1 MGWGGRR
8 AARRLRLEP
17 HRVSAVWQYAAEY
30 TSSCLAAVKANL
42 TVVGSYIRLLRYDRS
57 MWERF
62 SVQSTPSGS
71 PPPHSRNYSPA
82 PPRRPSHLAPSPR
95 NSLGS
100 NAGGSSVSLGL
111 SSNASTTSLP
121 TTSRIPN
128 GSSLRQEQ
136 HATANVPD
144 PLEVLRSILGIAGPA
159 KTQEPNGHD
168 NQSHPPLLSGRADV
182 NFGGLSLHE
191 YATITNDELARTA
204 GRNVAPLRSAREDRE
219 KYEDF
224 HDAIEDCDGVLESA
238 ETYLTKFQAELGA
251 VSAEIENLQTRSV
264 QLNAKLDNRRKVE
277 KLLGPVVEEISLAPT
292 VVRTI
297 SDGPV
302 DECFVKAL
310 KEVESRSA
318 TVAAKLSEPEP
329 AKALEDIKP
338 LLDDLKAKAVERIR
352 DFVVAQ
358 IKALRSPN
366 INAQI
371 IQQQTFM
378 PYKELYAFLARSNP
392 VLAEEIGQAYVNTMK
407 WYYSTNF
414 TRYQQAL
421 EKIQVYTVDQHD
433 LLGAEP
439 SNSRR
444 NVLTGAKAPPP
455 QHDALGLGRRADVLK
470 TSNRNAISSYHA
482 EENKSYH
489 YLEVVF
495 NNFNQALVD
504 NVCAEYSVV
513 TELFS
518 TKTFQQVSRKVVEI
532 FEPVFSLGHNLT
544 RQLVEGSTDC
554 LGVLLCVRLN
564 QHFAFEMQRRKV
576 PVADSYIN
584 GTNML
589 LWPRFQMIMDQHCE
603 SIKRIGS
610 SAGKGAVA
618 AFSLVGGTDAS
629 KQSVAPHAIT
639 QRFGQFLQGI
649 LALSSEAG
657 DDEPVSNSLV
667 RLRTEFEALMGKL
680 SKGAGDGTKRSRFLY
695 NNYSLVLTII
705 SDTQGKL
712 AEEQKSHFEALLR
725 EAKAK

>member
-1 MGWGGRR
+1 M
-8 AARRLRLEP
+8 
-17 HRVSAVWQYAAEY
+17 
-30 TSSCLAAVKANL
+30 
-42 TVVGSYIRLLRYDRS
+42 
-57 MWERF
+57 
-62 SVQSTPSGS
+62 
-71 PPPHSRNYSPA
+71 
-82 PPRRPSHLAPSPR
+82 
-95 NSLGS
+95 
-100 NAGGSSVSLGL
+100 
-111 SSNASTTSLP
+111 
-121 TTSRIPN
+121 PN
-128 GSSLRQEQ
+128 GSSLRQE
-136 HATANVPD
+136 HYPDTNVPD
-144 PLEVLRSILGIAGPA
+144 PLDVLRSILGIAEPA
-159 KTQEPNGHD
+159 KTQDADGATDGGHPI
-168 NQSHPPLLSGRADV
+168 PPSGAEDV
-182 NFGGLSLHE
+182 DFGGLSLQE
-191 YATITNDELARTA
+191 YAMFNKDGTTLVGSRKAATFSSTR
-204 GRNVAPLRSAREDRE
+204 GDRE

-224 HDAIEDCDGVLESA
+224 HDAIEDCDDVLKSV

-277 KLLGPVVEEISLAPT
+277 KLLGPTVEEISLSPN
-292 VVRTI
+292 VVKTI
-297 SDGPV
+297 SEGPV
-302 DECFVKAL
+302 DEDFVRAL
-310 KEVESRSA
+310 KEVENRSA
-318 TVAAKLSEPEP
+318 AITAKRSETEP
-329 AKALEDIKP
+329 VKALEDVTP
-338 LLDDLKAKAVERIR
+338 LLADLTAKAVERIR

-371 IQQQTFM
+371 IQQQTFI

-392 VLAEEIGQAYVNTMK
+392 VLTEEIGQAYVNTMK
-407 WYYSTNF
+407 WYYNSNF

-433 LLGAEP
+433 VLGAEQ

-444 NVLTGAKAPPP
+444 SVLSGAKAPPP
-455 QHDALGLGRRADVLK
+455 QHDALSLGRRADVLK
-470 TSNRNAISSYHA
+470 ANNRSAISSYHA

-489 YLEVVF
+489 YLEIVF
-495 NNFNQALVD
+495 DNFNQALVD

-544 RQLVEGSTDC
+544 RQLVEHSTDC

-564 QHFAFEMQRRKV
+564 QNFAFEMQRRKV
-576 PVADSYIN
+576 PIADSYIN

-589 LWPRFQMIMDQHCE
+589 LWPRFQMIMDLHCE
-603 SIKRIGS
+603 SMKRTANT
-610 SAGKGAVA
+610 AGKGAVA

-629 KQSVAPHAIT
+629 KQSAAPHATT

-657 DDEPVSNSLV
+657 DDEPVSNSLS
-667 RLRTEFEALMGKL
+667 RLRAEFEALMGKL
-680 SKGAGDGTKRSRFLY
+680 SKGAGDATKRSRFLY

-712 AEEQKSHFEALLR
+712 AEEQKAHFESLLK
-725 EAKAK
+725 EAKGR

>member
-1 MGWGGRR
+1 M
-8 AARRLRLEP
+8 
-17 HRVSAVWQYAAEY
+17 
-30 TSSCLAAVKANL
+30 
-42 TVVGSYIRLLRYDRS
+42 
-57 MWERF
+57 
-62 SVQSTPSGS
+62 
-71 PPPHSRNYSPA
+71 
-82 PPRRPSHLAPSPR
+82 
-95 NSLGS
+95 
-100 NAGGSSVSLGL
+100 
-111 SSNASTTSLP
+111 
-121 TTSRIPN
+121 PN
-128 GSSLRQEQ
+128 GSSLRQE
-136 HATANVPD
+136 HYPDTNVPD
-144 PLEVLRSILGIAGPA
+144 PLDVLRSILGIAEPA
-159 KTQEPNGHD
+159 KTQDADGATDGGHPI
-168 NQSHPPLLSGRADV
+168 PPSGAEDV
-182 NFGGLSLHE
+182 DFGGLSLQE
-191 YATITNDELARTA
+191 YAMFNKDGTTLVGSRKAATFSSTR
-204 GRNVAPLRSAREDRE
+204 GDRE

-224 HDAIEDCDGVLESA
+224 HDAIEDCDDVLKSV

-277 KLLGPVVEEISLAPT
+277 KLLGPTVEEISLSPN
-292 VVRTI
+292 VVKTI
-297 SDGPV
+297 SEGPV
-302 DECFVKAL
+302 DEDFVRAL
-310 KEVESRSA
+310 KEVENRSA
-318 TVAAKLSEPEP
+318 AITAKRSETEP
-329 AKALEDIKP
+329 VKALEDVTP
-338 LLDDLKAKAVERIR
+338 LLADLTAKAVERIR

-371 IQQQTFM
+371 IQQQTFI

-392 VLAEEIGQAYVNTMK
+392 VLTEEIGQAYVNTMK
-407 WYYSTNF
+407 WYYNSNF

-433 LLGAEP
+433 VLGAEQ

-444 NVLTGAKAPPP
+444 SVLSGAKAPPP
-455 QHDALGLGRRADVLK
+455 QHDALSLGRRADVLK
-470 TSNRNAISSYHA
+470 ANNRSAISSYHA

-489 YLEVVF
+489 YLEIVF
-495 NNFNQALVD
+495 DNFNQALVD

-544 RQLVEGSTDC
+544 RQLVEHSTDC

-564 QHFAFEMQRRKV
+564 QNFAFEMQRRKV
-576 PVADSYIN
+576 PIADSYIN

-589 LWPRFQMIMDQHCE
+589 LWPRFQMIMDLHCE
-603 SIKRIGS
+603 SMKRTANT
-610 SAGKGAVA
+610 AGKGAVA

-629 KQSVAPHAIT
+629 KQSAAPHATT

-657 DDEPVSNSLV
+657 DDEPVSNSLG
-667 RLRTEFEALMGKL
+667 RLRAEFEALMGKL
-680 SKGAGDGTKRSRFLY
+680 SKGAGDATKRSRFLY

-712 AEEQKSHFEALLR
+712 AEEQKAHFESLLK
-725 EAKAK
+725 EAKGR

>member
-1 MGWGGRR
+1 
-8 AARRLRLEP
+8 
-17 HRVSAVWQYAAEY
+17 
-30 TSSCLAAVKANL
+30 
-42 TVVGSYIRLLRYDRS
+42 
-57 MWERF
+57 MWLDRF

-71 PPPHSRNYSPA
+71 PPPNNRNYSPA
-82 PPRRPSHLAPSPR
+82 PARRSSHLAPSQR
-95 NSLGS
+95 NTLGL
-100 NAGGSSVSLGL
+100 NASGSSVSLGL
-111 SSNASTTSLP
+111 SSNASNTSLP
-121 TTSRIPN
+121 TTSRLPN
-128 GSSLRQEQ
+128 GSSLRQEL
-136 HATANVPD
+136 HPASNVPD
-144 PLEVLRSILGIAGPA
+144 SLDVLRSILGIAEPA
-159 KTQEPNGHD
+159 RTEDPDGAND
-168 NQSHPPLLSGRADV
+168 ESHPSLPSGMKDID
-182 NFGGLSLHE
+182 FGSLSLQE
-191 YATITNDELARTA
+191 YATINKDETPFVGGPKAAAVSST
-204 GRNVAPLRSAREDRE
+204 REDRE

-224 HDAIEDCDGVLESA
+224 HDAIEDCDDVLKSV
-238 ETYLTKFQAELGA
+238 ETYLTNFQAELGA

-277 KLLGPVVEEISLAPT
+277 KLLGPTVEEISLSPL

-297 SDGPV
+297 SEGAV
-302 DECFVKAL
+302 DEDFVKAL

-318 TVAAKLSEPEP
+318 AVAAEHPESEPV
-329 AKALEDIKP
+329 KASEDIKP
-338 LLDDLKAKAVERIR
+338 LLDDLKAMAVERIR

-371 IQQQTFM
+371 IQQQTFI
-378 PYKELYAFLARSNP
+378 PYKELYAFLARVNP

-407 WYYSTNF
+407 WYYNSNF
-414 TRYQQAL
+414 ARYQLAL
-421 EKIQVYTVDQHD
+421 EKIQVFTVDQHD
-433 LLGAEP
+433 VLGAEQ

-444 NVLTGAKAPPP
+444 NVLSGAKAPPP
-455 QHDALGLGRRADVLK
+455 QHDALSLGRRADVLK
-470 TSNRNAISSYHA
+470 TNTRSAISSYHA

-544 RQLVEGSTDC
+544 RQLVEQSTDC

-589 LWPRFQMIMDQHCE
+589 LWPRFQMIMDLHCE
-603 SIKRIGS
+603 SMKRVANS
-610 SAGKGAVA
+610 VGKGAVA

-629 KQSVAPHAIT
+629 KQSVAPHPIT
-639 QRFGQFLQGI
+639 QRFGQFLQGM
-649 LALSSEAG
+649 LSLSSEAG
-657 DDEPVSNSLV
+657 DDEPVPNSLG
-667 RLRTEFEALMGKL
+667 RLRAEFEALMGKL
-680 SKGAGDGTKRSRFLY
+680 SKGAGDATKRSRFLY

-705 SDTQGKL
+705 SDTHGKL
-712 AEEQKSHFEALLR
+712 AEEQKAHFESLLK
-725 EAKAK
+725 EAKGR